1 MLPIAGRDDA
11 IEPGLWGLDRPIPRP
26 PGASIADVTGKALVL
41 ALSLALAPSA
51 AAPAVPPLLVE
62 APPEL
67 QAEADRLR
75 RLPAGALE
83 QPVRLVGEGSAEPI
97 TVTLVAESA
106 AAARGAPSWVAG
118 YAYGAL
124 SRIVLFPE
132 RVPHYPDSTLE
143 ELLLH
148 EVAHVLLDRAAG
160 HRPLP
165 RWFHEG
171 VASVA
176 GGTWDLRDGSRLT
189 LAMLTSRELS
199 PRELDRLFTDPAG
212 VGRAY
217 AVADALVR
225 DLMRR
230 HGESFVPDLLAR
242 VRRGAPFDE
251 AFRSTVGRTP
261 DEAAHAF
268 WEGEVFWYRW
278 VPVLTSS
285 ATLWIAITLLA
296 LVAIRRRRQRDAA
309 QVARWDAEEEA
320 LRRRLAAALEP
331 PPKTPPS

>member
-1 MLPIAGRDDA
+1 MTGRA
-11 IEPGLWGLDRPIPRP
+11 H
-26 PGASIADVTGKALVL
+26 AAA
-41 ALSLALAPSA
+41 LALALALAGAVA
-51 AAPAVPPLLVE
+51 AGAVPRLVIE

-67 QAEADRLR
+67 RSEAERLR

-83 QPVRLVGEGSAEPI
+83 QPARLVGEGSEDPI
-97 TVTLVAESA
+97 TVSLMPEGASA
-106 AAARGAPSWVAG
+106 ARAAQGWVAG

-148 EVAHVLLDRAAG
+148 EVAHVLIDRAAG
-160 HRPLP
+160 HRSVP

-176 GGTWDLRDGSRLT
+176 GGAWDLRDGSRLT
-189 LAMLTSRELS
+189 LAMLSSRELT
-199 PRELDRLFTDPAG
+199 PRELDRLFGDPAK

-217 AVADALVR
+217 AVADAFVR

-230 HGESFVPDLLAR
+230 HGETVVPEILAR
-242 VRRGAPFDE
+242 VRQGASFAA
-251 AFRSTVGRTP
+251 AFRTTVGLSP
-261 DEAAHAF
+261 EQAAHEF
-268 WEGEVFWYRW
+268 WGDEVFWYRW

-296 LVAIRRRRQRDAA
+296 LVAIGRRRQRDAA
-309 QVARWDAEEEA
+309 MAARWDAEEEA

-331 PPKTPPS
+331 REPPPS